1 MQGNVKLQDDI
12 LFSFSPFPH
21 TVFCNYGSCASWR
34 CCLVFL
40 ALRFTFNSSQ
50 MVLATES
57 IKAKNKCLNGK
68 HLLAEKYLGKG
79 ILSFVKP
86 EMEKKKN
93 LVK

>member
-1 MQGNVKLQDDI
+1 
-12 LFSFSPFPH
+12 
-21 TVFCNYGSCASWR
+21 
-34 CCLVFL
+34 
-40 ALRFTFNSSQ
+40 

-93 LVK
+93 LKWSNCQIANKNILNITDRIFCTGSICWFVLGE

>member
-1 MQGNVKLQDDI
+1 
-12 LFSFSPFPH
+12 
-21 TVFCNYGSCASWR
+21 
-34 CCLVFL
+34 
-40 ALRFTFNSSQ
+40 

-57 IKAKNKCLNGK
+57 IKAKNKCLNEK

-86 EMEKKKN
+86 EMEKMKN